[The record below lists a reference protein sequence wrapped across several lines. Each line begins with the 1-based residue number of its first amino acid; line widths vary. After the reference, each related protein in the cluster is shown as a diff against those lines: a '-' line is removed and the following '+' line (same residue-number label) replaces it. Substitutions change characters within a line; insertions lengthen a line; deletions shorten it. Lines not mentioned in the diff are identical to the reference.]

1 MTQIP
6 VPAHIHYEMLL
17 RILEQQTSPAV
28 QAGDYS
34 NRARTQELINAVR
47 KALSLQR
54 GLEED
59 WRQRGLDVDYR
70 WSGETKGPS

>member
-1 MTQIP
+1 MNQIP
-6 VPAHIHYEMLL
+6 LPAHIHYEMLL

-28 QAGDYS
+28 QSSDFT

-54 GLEED
+54 SLEAD
-59 WRQRGLDVDYR
+59 WKQRGIDLDYR
-70 WSGETKGPS
+70 WSEGKEES